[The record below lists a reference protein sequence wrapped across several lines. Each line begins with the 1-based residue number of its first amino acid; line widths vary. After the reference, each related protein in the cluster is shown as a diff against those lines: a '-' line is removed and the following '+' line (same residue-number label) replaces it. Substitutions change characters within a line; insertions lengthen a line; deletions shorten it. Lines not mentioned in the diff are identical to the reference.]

1 MKNITITLIT
11 LFIAINAFAT
21 SSNVKMTSLQKK
33 AFDIITKF
41 EGWRSSAYTCPAGKK
56 TIGWGF
62 TSPEFIWKG
71 SMTRNEADKILVSYI
86 DSLSSYLDG
95 QVQVKLN
102 ENQKAALISFIYNV
116 GRGNFES
123 STMLRK
129 LNKKDFGGA
138 ASEFSKWNKS
148 KGKVLSGLTSR
159 RADER
164 ALFCKK

>member
-1 MKNITITLIT
+1 MKNITI
-11 LFIAINAFAT
+11 AILAMFVTINVFAT
-21 SSNVKMTSLQKK
+21 QSNIKMTSIQKK
-33 AFDIITKF
+33 AFDVITKY
-41 EGWRSSAYTCPAGKK
+41 EGWKPSTYVCPAGRK

-62 TSPEFIWKG
+62 TSPEFIRKG

-95 QVQVKLN
+95 QVQVKLT

-123 STMLRK
+123 STLLK
-129 LNKKDFGGA
+129 KINKKDFSGA
-138 ASEFSKWNKS
+138 AQEFSKWTKS
-148 KGKVLSGLTSR
+148 KGKTLSGLVSR

-164 ALFCKK
+164 AWFCKK